1 MQSEAW
7 PGQLLADH
15 AHKLSRVQPPMDL

>member
-15 AHKLSRVQPPMDL
+15 AHKLSRVQP